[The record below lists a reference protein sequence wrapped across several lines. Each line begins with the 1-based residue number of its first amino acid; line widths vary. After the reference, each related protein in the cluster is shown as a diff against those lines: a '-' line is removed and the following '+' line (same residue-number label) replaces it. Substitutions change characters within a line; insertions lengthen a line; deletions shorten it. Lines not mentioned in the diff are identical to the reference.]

1 MTRYYCIIIQGTGIR
16 SSMVDEGVWFVVW
29 LHWIMTHDVW
39 FMGLFGV
46 EGLEYATSA
55 CVARID

>member
-1 MTRYYCIIIQGTGIR
+1 
-16 SSMVDEGVWFVVW
+16 MVDEGVWFVVW